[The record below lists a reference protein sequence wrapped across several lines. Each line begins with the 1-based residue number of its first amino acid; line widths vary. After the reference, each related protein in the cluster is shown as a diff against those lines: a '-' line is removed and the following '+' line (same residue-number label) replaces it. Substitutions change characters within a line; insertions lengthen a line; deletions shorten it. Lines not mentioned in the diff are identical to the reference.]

1 VNNGA
6 PRRRT
11 GAPGFFSG
19 S

>member
-1 VNNGA
+1 VNTGA